1 MATIGMRY
9 VVAAPISTESGDT
22 ITYGTKQTMKA
33 IEASL
38 NWERDDG
45 KMYADDAVCETD
57 GSVIGYTLDTTV
69 DNMTDDQEKTLFGYE
84 TDAVDGDIV
93 ITGEALPYC
102 GIGYVR
108 VLKKGGNMK
117 YQGLFYPKIQLS
129 RQSESDKTKEQTVT
143 WGTVPIHGVGMAVF
157 DSSDGKNRF
166 RRQKTWDTMAS
177 AVAWL
182 DGKFTTGT

>member
-9 VVAAPISTESGDT
+9 VVAAPISTESGST

-33 IEASL
+33 VEASL

-69 DNMTDDQEKTLFGYE
+69 DNMTDAQEAALFGHEKSNDSNEY
-84 TDAVDGDIV
+84 TVY
-93 ITGEALPYC
+93 GEALPYC
-102 GIGYVR
+102 GLGYVR

-117 YQGLFYPKIQLS
+117 YKGIFYPKIQLS
-129 RQSESDKTKEQTVT
+129 RTSESDKTKEASVT
-143 WGTVPIHGVGMAVF
+143 WGAVPIHGIGMVVF
-157 DSSDGKNRF
+157 ESSGKNKF
-166 RRQKTWDTMAS
+166 RQHQTFDTMES
-177 AVAWL
+177 AVAYI
-182 DGKFTTGT
+182 DGKFST

>member
-9 VVAAPISTESGDT
+9 VVAAPISTESGST

-33 IEASL
+33 VEASL

-45 KMYADDAVCETD
+45 KMYADDAVAETD

-69 DNMTDDQEKTLFGYE
+69 DNMTDAQEAALFGHE
-84 TDAVDGDIV
+84 KVGATDEYTVY
-93 ITGEALPYC
+93 GEAVPYS

-117 YQGLFYPKIQLS
+117 YKAIFYPKIQLT
-129 RQSESDKTKEQTVT
+129 RQSESDKTKEATVT
-143 WGTVPIHGVGMAVF
+143 WNAVPIHGIGMAVF
-157 DSSDGKNRF
+157 ESSGKNKF
-166 RRQKTWDTMAS
+166 RQHQTFTVMAS
-177 AVAWL
+177 AVEYL
-182 DGKFTTGT
+182 DGKFST

>member
-9 VVAAPISTESGDT
+9 VVAAPISTESGST

-33 IEASL
+33 VEASL

-84 TDAVDGDIV
+84 QDGESGDIV
-93 ITGEALPYC
+93 ITGEALPYS

-129 RQSESDKTKEQTVT
+129 RQTESDKTKESTVT

-166 RRQKTWDTMAS
+166 RRQKTFTVMAS
-177 AVAWL
+177 ATAWL
-182 DGKFTTGT
+182 DGKFSTGT